1 MGEVF
6 LSRRKTFLG
15 RKMTESTIGS
25 LLALVA
31 MASLAL
37 AAYMAIGQALSGA
50 PQIFNPE
57 NPMFQLDRFS
67 ALVTALIAFASFLC
81 CALSIAYL
89 DELHINHGEY
99 YALILFATA
108 GMMLMVAAVD
118 MLPVYLGLEL
128 MSIPIYVLSGFD
140 RRRLR
145 SNEAAMKYFLMGSF
159 ASAILLYGVALLYG
173 VSGSTS
179 FVAIRAAFDSNSS
192 MGVAGLSL
200 LIVGFAF
207 KISSVPFHQ
216 WAPDVYEGAPSS
228 VTAFM
233 SVTVKIAAFAAL
245 LRVLALSFEP
255 LGDLLTNVL
264 WALAALT
271 VVVGN
276 LMAIIQDN
284 VKRLLAYS
292 SIAHA
297 GYLLIGFVPGTV
309 EGYSAVVFYLI
320 CYLFMNLGAFAVVVA
335 LAHHGQDCER
345 VQSFAGLAKS
355 RPALAALMTLFML
368 SLAGIPGT
376 AGTCGSPCSC
386 TCTTP
391 PPRSR
396 AWSST
401 ASRRWCSASARRVSS
416 FWDSRP
422 TARSPYWASFPCW
435 TGPGSRWICS
445 SRRSSRSLRIR
456 TSPERQAALP
466 CYRVLLAGAVH
477 AADRADQPP
486 RDRME
491 PAPPATRVTLESFSQ
506 TSRPLASLTRSHGV
520 LSSRTRSSTPP
531 GSGCGNALGASAE
544 SAARA
549 IASSAVSTAS
559 SMARAAGSSA
569 SEASSAIHARPGST
583 AALRSVLWRQRMPAA
598 TSRAAS
604 AKHAAPASER

>member
-1 MGEVF
+1 VTPPDLNLSVVGPIVWVGLGAMVVLMGEVF

-37 AAYMAIGQALSGA
+37 AAYMAIGQAVSGA

-118 MLPVYLGLEL
+118 MLPVFLGLEL

-179 FVAIRAAFDSNSS
+179 FVAIRAAFDANNS
-192 MGVAGLSL
+192 MAVAGLSL

-216 WAPDVYEGAPSS
+216 WTPDVYEGAPSS

-245 LRVLALSFEP
+245 MRVLALSFEP

-264 WALAALT
+264 WVLAALT

-309 EGYSAVVFYLI
+309 EGYSAVIFYLI

-335 LAHHGQDCER
+335 LAHQGQDCER
-345 VQSFAGLAKS
+345 AQSFAGLAKS

-376 AGTCGSPCSC
+376 AGFMGKWLIF
-386 TCTTP
+386 
-391 PPRSR
+391 
-396 AWSST
+396 A
-401 ASRRWCSASARRVSS
+401 AAVSAGEVPLAILGVLMSVVSVY
-416 FWDSRP
+416 F
-422 TARSPYWASFPCW
+422 Y
-435 TGPGSRWICS
+435 
-445 SRRSSRSLRIR
+445 LRI
-456 TSPERQAALP
+456 PVLMYMHDPAAEEP
-466 CYRVLLAGAVH
+466 
-477 AADRADQPP
+477 
-486 RDRME
+486 RME
-491 PAPPATRVTLESFSQ
+491 LDSFEAVV
-506 TSRPLASLTRSHGV
+506 LGVCAAGV
-520 LSSRTRSSTPP
+520 LFLGLSPN
-531 GSGCGNALGASAE
+531 GSLPILGELPVLDWARQSVDLLFAS
-544 SAARA
+544 
-549 IASSAVSTAS
+549 
-559 SMARAAGSSA
+559 
-569 SEASSAIHARPGST
+569 
-583 AALRSVLWRQRMPAA
+583 
-598 TSRAAS
+598 
-604 AKHAAPASER
+604 